1 MTDTYESLR
10 ESAGGT
16 AGEAWRAAD
25 RAEANL
31 RALYQELKDDPR
43 YTEEHKA
50 ATAWE
55 RYEAA
60 KDKITADKEKAR
72 ELLQKQLRSAE
83 RLSVPLPGAEAV
95 NTTDTD
101 KLLASQNEAT
111 RLVRRIDR
119 LEAGAKGPFKPD
131 RVNVLKEQYQRGLEV
146 GGVQGGAIC
155 RGVLLACEELGVN
168 TDAVVDPFRKQ
179 THRDSLEHAQH
190 VERLLFTVGGKP
202 PEPPFPRPGRTRAPK
217 DVGTYG
223 GRRASFIDPN
233 KDQAKPLV
241 TSQHKAGNSGR
252 RRSKA
257 PWK

>member
-10 ESAGGT
+10 ESVGGT

-31 RALYQELKDDPR
+31 RSLYQELKDDPR

-55 RYEAA
+55 RYEAT

-83 RLSVPLPGAEAV
+83 RLSVPLPGSEAV

-155 RGVLLACEELGVN
+155 RGVLLACEELGVDTN
-168 TDAVVDPFRKQ
+168 AVVDPFRKQ

-202 PEPPFPRPGRTRAPK
+202 PEPPFPRPGRTRSPK

-223 GRRASFIDPN
+223 GRRVTGFLDR
-233 KDQAKPLV
+233 KD
-241 TSQHKAGNSGR
+241 SQEPIVVSQPTTGGNR